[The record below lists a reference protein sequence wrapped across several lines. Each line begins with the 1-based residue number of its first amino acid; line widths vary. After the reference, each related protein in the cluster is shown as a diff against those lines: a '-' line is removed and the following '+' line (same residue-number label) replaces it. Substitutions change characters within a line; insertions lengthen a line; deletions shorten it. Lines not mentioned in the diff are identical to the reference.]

1 MMEQWRKN
9 MDKGKLCAALLTDP
23 SKAFDCILHDFLTDK
38 LEAYGFS
45 YEALK
50 SYAQLPYS
58 KEVKKE

>member
-1 MMEQWRKN
+1 